1 MSEGGRVRLFV
12 ALELPDLVRDAL
24 VEWRPSTRGLR
35 LVDPA
40 ALHVTLCFLGTRP
53 EREVPAI
60 LDACAAVSGL
70 PPGSLSID
78 QALWLPPRRP
88 RVLAMRLT
96 DDGARLA
103 AAQAKLSDALSAG
116 GWYTPEA
123 RAFLAHVTV
132 ARVARDARRAPAV
145 DLAAPPSLSF
155 VSERVTLYRS
165 RLSSAGARYEALGS
179 VVLGSARGLE

>member
-1 MSEGGRVRLFV
+1 MSEAGRVRLFV

-24 VEWRPSTRGLR
+24 VAWRPSGGLR
-35 LVDPA
+35 LVDPI
-40 ALHVTLCFLGTRP
+40 ALHVTLCFLGWRF

-60 LDACAAVSGL
+60 LDACATVTGS
-70 PPGSLSID
+70 PPGSLSLD

-88 RVLAMRLT
+88 RVLAIRLT
-96 DDGARLA
+96 DEGARLA
-103 AAQAKLSDALSAG
+103 AAQANLSDALSSG

-132 ARVARDARRAPAV
+132 ARVARDVRRARATE
-145 DLAAPPSLSF
+145 LAPPPSLSF
-155 VSERVTLYRS
+155 EGDRVTLYRS
-165 RLSSAGARYEALGS
+165 HLGSSGARYEPLGS